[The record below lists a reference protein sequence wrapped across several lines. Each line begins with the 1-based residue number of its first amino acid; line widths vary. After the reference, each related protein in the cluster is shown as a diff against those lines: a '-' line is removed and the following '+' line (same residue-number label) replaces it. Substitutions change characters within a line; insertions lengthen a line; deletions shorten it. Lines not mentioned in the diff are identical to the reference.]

1 MTTKCISTGGV
12 PVEVAIP
19 SDIPSEQ
26 TIPNGTADQLQSG
39 TDTTPRLFT
48 AKMIHDEI
56 ARQIAAIPAS

>member
-12 PVEVAIP
+12 PVEVATT
-19 SDIPSEQ
+19 SDIPSQQ
-26 TIPNGTADQLQSG
+26 TIPNGTAAQLQAG